1 MMFKNETFQP
11 VKAVLISEEEGNVSE
26 IDLDISSEKREIF
39 KLLKGP
45 STFIGM
51 CYEKNVVAMK
61 CRESV
66 FDLLQNRNKLP
77 KPFDEETEIFGPV
90 LFIRM
95 NEDSEPENFT
105 LKEYQDWLGTQA

>member
-45 STFIGM
+45 ATFIGQ
-51 CYEKNVVAMK
+51 CYETNIVAMK

-66 FDLLQNRNKLP
+66 FDLLENRNTLP
-77 KPFDEETEIFGPV
+77 KPFHEETEIYGPV
-90 LFIRM
+90 LLVRM
-95 NEDSEPENFT
+95 NEKAEPEDFT
-105 LKEYQDWLGTQA
+105 LDEFSKM

>member
-45 STFIGM
+45 ATFIGQ
-51 CYEKNVVAMK
+51 CYETNIVAMK
-61 CRESV
+61 CRESIFELCRTITEKWV
-66 FDLLQNRNKLP
+66 ECIWVCGLQTSSYFNR
-77 KPFDEETEIFGPV
+77 
-90 LFIRM
+90 
-95 NEDSEPENFT
+95 
-105 LKEYQDWLGTQA
+105 YYGTSY

>member
-1 MMFKNETFQP
+1 MFKNENFPP
-11 VKAVLISEEEGNVSE
+11 VKAVLVSEEEGNVSE

-45 STFIGM
+45 ATFIGM
-51 CYEKNVVAMK
+51 CYETNVVAMK

-66 FDLLQNRNKLP
+66 FELLENRNKLP
-77 KPFDEETEIFGPV
+77 KPFNQENETVRGPV

-95 NEDSEPENFT
+95 NEDADPENFT
-105 LKEYQDWLGTQA
+105 LEEFLKL